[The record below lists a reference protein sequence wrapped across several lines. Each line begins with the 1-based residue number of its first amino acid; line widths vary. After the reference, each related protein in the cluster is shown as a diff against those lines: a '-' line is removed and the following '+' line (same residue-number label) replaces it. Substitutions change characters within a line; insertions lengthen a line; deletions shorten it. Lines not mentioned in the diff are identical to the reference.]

1 MTDTLSV
8 RADSTMRSASQC
20 PALPPIGNWQ
30 PTHVIGEG
38 TFTRVYQARPV
49 DRGDVPP
56 CYALKVLRPKWEEDP
71 RAVALIRR
79 EAQVGRTLSNPHVVP
94 VLAHGGQQPPFYI
107 TMPLLPGATLAAHL
121 GAGLSLPVPVA
132 LWIARQVAE
141 GLNGLYTAANMMHA
155 DVKPSNIFVAPDG
168 HATLIDLGYAQPID
182 QHPSLNDRPIVGTL
196 SYIAPEMVT
205 SALAADI
212 RSDIYSLGVTLYEM
226 LAGTLPFAAT
236 DPATVAVLQRDA
248 VPRRLDQLNPGIPCQ
263 VADLVQRMLAKEPLR
278 RPQTPADLAASLVAL
293 EIKYF
298 AHRSDQLADPST
310 GTALNLSAEPAS
322 V

>member
-8 RADSTMRSASQC
+8 RADSTMQSASQC

-30 PTHVIGEG
+30 PTRVIGEG

-49 DRGDVPP
+49 DRGDVSP
-56 CYALKVLRPKWEEDP
+56 CYVLKVLRPKWEEDP

-94 VLAHGGQQPPFYI
+94 VLAHGAQQPPFYI

-121 GAGLSLPVPVA
+121 GAGLSLPLPVA

-141 GLNGLYTAANMMHA
+141 GLNGLYTVANMMHA

-182 QHPSLNDRPIVGTL
+182 QHPSLDDRPIVGTL

-248 VPRRLDQLNPGIPCQ
+248 VPRRLDQLNPGIPSQ

-310 GTALNLSAEPAS
+310 GTALNLLVEAAH